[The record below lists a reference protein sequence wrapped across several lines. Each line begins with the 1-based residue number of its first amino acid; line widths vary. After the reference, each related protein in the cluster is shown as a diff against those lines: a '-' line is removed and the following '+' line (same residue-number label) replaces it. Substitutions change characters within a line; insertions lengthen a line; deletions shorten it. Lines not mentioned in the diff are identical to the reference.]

1 MRYSQLARTA
11 VQAVFG
17 NGLRS
22 ALTMLG
28 LVIGISSVIILVG
41 IGDGT
46 NRQVS
51 EKMKALGGDALSA
64 YLFDGDVGYNDLS
77 GMNDLGAVDG
87 VAPSKSLMKKLS
99 VGTTVANKAFVE
111 ATDEHYLHV
120 RNLKL
125 QEGRNLSA
133 VDRENRSK
141 VIVLGSDVAKTLLGS
156 ADRAVGRTVKL
167 DGDEFTVVG
176 VLQNQGQ
183 SMGLNTGNVALVP
196 FSTAVSMG
204 ESGTITSFYAKARG
218 EDAIEA
224 AKGEIGSYLTGTVH
238 IPPGRFD
245 IISQDEM
252 LRAGNEIDGTMTLL
266 LAGIAGISLV
276 VAGIG
281 VMNVML
287 VSVTERTREIG
298 IKKAL
303 GRAPLR
309 HPRAVSARSPRAQHH
324 RRRSG
329 HRGGHRAGTAHGHR
343 GAGVRGVVGRGGGCR
358 CSSHGHR
365 PGVRHLPRLPGV
377 PQEPHRGFAHRISC
391 AARSLTSRR
400 ASQER
405 SVSQCMQILP
415 TAPVKK
421 AWKKKYCRNFFYLR
435 LHCAII
441 SVAA

>member
-64 YLFDGDVGYNDLS
+64 YLFDGDMGYNDLS

-99 VGTTVANKAFVE
+99 VVTTVANKAFVE

-156 ADRAVGRTVKL
+156 GRRRGRRTVSSTAMSSPWSACCRTRMSRW
-167 DGDEFTVVG
+167 G
-176 VLQNQGQ
+176 
-183 SMGLNTGNVALVP
+183 SSHGNVALVSLLY
-196 FSTAVSMG
+196 FAVSMG
-204 ESGTITSFYAKARG
+204 RAARSPLSTRKR
-218 EDAIEA
+218 A
-224 AKGEIGSYLTGTVH
+224 ARTPSRRRKGNTPYLTGT
-238 IPPGRFD
+238 
-245 IISQDEM
+245 
-252 LRAGNEIDGTMTLL
+252 A
-266 LAGIAGISLV
+266 
-276 VAGIG
+276 
-281 VMNVML
+281 
-287 VSVTERTREIG
+287 
-298 IKKAL
+298 
-303 GRAPLR
+303 
-309 HPRAVSARSPRAQHH
+309 
-324 RRRSG
+324 
-329 HRGGHRAGTAHGHR
+329 
-343 GAGVRGVVGRGGGCR
+343 
-358 CSSHGHR
+358 
-365 PGVRHLPRLPGV
+365 
-377 PQEPHRGFAHRISC
+377 
-391 AARSLTSRR
+391 
-400 ASQER
+400 
-405 SVSQCMQILP
+405 
-415 TAPVKK
+415 
-421 AWKKKYCRNFFYLR
+421 
-435 LHCAII
+435 
-441 SVAA
+441 

>member
-64 YLFDGDVGYNDLS
+64 YLFDGDMGYNDLS

-156 ADRAVGRTVKL
+156 ADGAVGRRI
-167 DGDEFTVVG
+167 VG
-176 VLQNQGQ
+176 
-183 SMGLNTGNVALVP
+183 
-196 FSTAVSMG
+196 
-204 ESGTITSFYAKARG
+204 
-218 EDAIEA
+218 EA
-224 AKGEIGSYLTGTVH
+224 AGDAYHFVACAHKQCGGY
-238 IPPGRFD
+238 
-245 IISQDEM
+245 
-252 LRAGNEIDGTMTLL
+252 RAIHPAAHTQRNAPCAV
-266 LAGIAGISLV
+266 LA
-276 VAGIG
+276 
-281 VMNVML
+281 
-287 VSVTERTREIG
+287 
-298 IKKAL
+298 
-303 GRAPLR
+303 
-309 HPRAVSARSPRAQHH
+309 
-324 RRRSG
+324 
-329 HRGGHRAGTAHGHR
+329 
-343 GAGVRGVVGRGGGCR
+343 R
-358 CSSHGHR
+358 C
-365 PGVRHLPRLPGV
+365 HLPSFCIFFRRQYKGSDA
-377 PQEPHRGFAHRISC
+377 R
-391 AARSLTSRR
+391 AAQRFNYT
-400 ASQER
+400 
-405 SVSQCMQILP
+405 
-415 TAPVKK
+415 
-421 AWKKKYCRNFFYLR
+421 
-435 LHCAII
+435 
-441 SVAA
+441 

>member
-64 YLFDGDVGYNDLS
+64 YLFDGDMGYNDLS

-141 VIVLGSDVAKTLLGS
+141 VIVLGSDVARTLLGS
-156 ADRAVGRTVKL
+156 ADGAVGRTVKL

-224 AKGEIGSYLTGTVH
+224 AKGEIGSYLTGTAH

-252 LRAGNEIDGTMTLL
+252 LR
-266 LAGIAGISLV
+266 AGIAGISLV

-303 GRAPLR
+303 GARRFDILVQFLLEALVLSIIGGVLGI
-309 HPRAVSARSPRAQHH
+309 AAGIALGLLMGTVGLAFVVSW
-324 RRRSG
+324 
-329 HRGGHRAGTAHGHR
+329 
-343 GAGVRGVVGRGGGCR
+343 GVVA
-358 CSSHGHR
+358 
-365 PGVRHLPRLPGV
+365 VAV
-377 PQEPHRGFAHRISC
+377 
-391 AARSLTSRR
+391 AAATAIGLVFGIFPAYR
-400 ASQER
+400 ASRKNPIE
-405 SVSQCMQILP
+405 
-415 TAPVKK
+415 A
-421 AWKKKYCRNFFYLR
+421 LR
-435 LHCAII
+435 TE
-441 SVAA
+441 

>member
-64 YLFDGDVGYNDLS
+64 YLFDGDMGYNDLS

-87 VAPSKSLMKKLS
+87 VAPSKSQMKKLS

-156 ADRAVGRTVKL
+156 ADGAVGRTVKL

-224 AKGEIGSYLTGTVH
+224 AKGEIGSYLTGMVH

-245 IISQDEM
+245 IIAQDEL
-252 LRAGNEIDGTMTLL
+252 LRAGNEIDGTKTLL
-266 LAGIAGISLV
+266 VAGLAGRSLV
-276 VAGIG
+276 VGGIG

-303 GRAPLR
+303 GARRFDILVQFLLEALVLSIIGGVLGI
-309 HPRAVSARSPRAQHH
+309 AAGIALGLLMGTVGLAFVVSW
-324 RRRSG
+324 
-329 HRGGHRAGTAHGHR
+329 
-343 GAGVRGVVGRGGGCR
+343 GVVA
-358 CSSHGHR
+358 
-365 PGVRHLPRLPGV
+365 VAV
-377 PQEPHRGFAHRISC
+377 
-391 AARSLTSRR
+391 AAATAIGLVFGIFPAYR
-400 ASQER
+400 ASRKNPIE
-405 SVSQCMQILP
+405 
-415 TAPVKK
+415 A
-421 AWKKKYCRNFFYLR
+421 LR
-435 LHCAII
+435 TE
-441 SVAA
+441 

>member
-64 YLFDGDVGYNDLS
+64 YLFDGDMGYNDLS

-87 VAPSKSLMKKLS
+87 VAPSKSLMNKLS

-156 ADRAVGRTVKL
+156 ADGAVGRTVKL

-204 ESGTITSFYAKARG
+204 
-218 EDAIEA
+218 
-224 AKGEIGSYLTGTVH
+224 
-238 IPPGRFD
+238 
-245 IISQDEM
+245 
-252 LRAGNEIDGTMTLL
+252 
-266 LAGIAGISLV
+266 
-276 VAGIG
+276 
-281 VMNVML
+281 
-287 VSVTERTREIG
+287 
-298 IKKAL
+298 
-303 GRAPLR
+303 
-309 HPRAVSARSPRAQHH
+309 
-324 RRRSG
+324 
-329 HRGGHRAGTAHGHR
+329 
-343 GAGVRGVVGRGGGCR
+343 
-358 CSSHGHR
+358 
-365 PGVRHLPRLPGV
+365 
-377 PQEPHRGFAHRISC
+377 
-391 AARSLTSRR
+391 
-400 ASQER
+400 
-405 SVSQCMQILP
+405 
-415 TAPVKK
+415 
-421 AWKKKYCRNFFYLR
+421 
-435 LHCAII
+435 
-441 SVAA
+441 

>member
-64 YLFDGDVGYNDLS
+64 YLFDGDMGYNDLS
-77 GMNDLGAVDG
+77 GMNDLGAGDG

-156 ADRAVGRTVKL
+156 ADGAVGRTVKL

-252 LRAGNEIDGTMTLL
+252 LRAGNEIDGTMT
-266 LAGIAGISLV
+266 GISLV

-303 GRAPLR
+303 GARRFDILVQFLLEALVLSIIGGVLGI
-309 HPRAVSARSPRAQHH
+309 AAGIALGLLMGTVGLAFVVSW
-324 RRRSG
+324 
-329 HRGGHRAGTAHGHR
+329 
-343 GAGVRGVVGRGGGCR
+343 GVVA
-358 CSSHGHR
+358 
-365 PGVRHLPRLPGV
+365 VAV
-377 PQEPHRGFAHRISC
+377 
-391 AARSLTSRR
+391 AAATAIGLVFGIFPAYR
-400 ASQER
+400 ASRKNPIE
-405 SVSQCMQILP
+405 
-415 TAPVKK
+415 A
-421 AWKKKYCRNFFYLR
+421 LR
-435 LHCAII
+435 TE
-441 SVAA
+441 